1 MQNITEPLP
10 PAAFTEIAV
19 ILDRSGSM
27 QSIASDAIGGFNA
40 FLAAQR
46 REPGTARL
54 SLVLF
59 DDHYEVPLNSVPLAE
74 VPDLTAHTFVPRGS
88 TALFDAVGRT
98 LDETAARSAALPA
111 AQRPEKTIIAI
122 LTDGEEN
129 ASRHFSREQIRQK
142 ITHFRELLGWEFVF
156 LAANQD
162 AFTAA
167 AGMGILREDAANFV
181 ATPAGAG
188 VAFSALSDRV
198 SEKRQKIKS
207 A

>member
-1 MQNITEPLP
+1 MPSQASEIT
-10 PAAFTEIAV
+10 V

-40 FLAAQR
+40 FVQSQR
-46 REPGTARL
+46 REEGAACL

-59 DDHYEVPLNSVPLAE
+59 DDQYEIPLRAVPLAA
-74 VPDLTAHTFVPRGS
+74 VPPLTSHSFIPRGS

-98 LDETAARSAALPA
+98 LDDTAGRIATLPVA
-111 AQRPEKTIIAI
+111 GRPEKVIIAI
-122 LTDGEEN
+122 LTDGEVN
-129 ASRHFSREQIRQK
+129 ASRHFSPAQIRQK

-167 AGMGILREDAANFV
+167 EAIGIMKEDAAGFAANSAGTAAVFSDMAVRV
-181 ATPAGAG
+181 ADKRKKA
-188 VAFSALSDRV
+188 ALSN
-198 SEKRQKIKS
+198 
-207 A
+207 